1 MLSQKTR
8 YALKAMIALAG
19 AGPDGALTIGDIA
32 KQQNVPRKFLEA
44 ILLELK
50 RQGLV
55 HSLRGRTGGY
65 LLARSADEIS
75 FGQIVRIMQGPLAL
89 LPCVSQTAYRRCE
102 DCPDERGCAIRR
114 VLADVRG
121 ATAEIMDGR
130 SLSDVIKPRRKPQ
143 RRAPRPG
150 RRMRLP

>member
-8 YALKAMIALAG
+8 YALKAMIALAS
-19 AGPDGALTIGDIA
+19 AGTEGSLTVGDIA
-32 KQQNVPRKFLEA
+32 EQQNLPRKFLEA

-65 LLARSADEIS
+65 VLARPADEIS
-75 FGQIVRIMQGPLAL
+75 FGQIVRVMQGPLAL
-89 LPCVSQTAYRRCE
+89 LPCVSQTAYRRCD
-102 DCPDERGCAIRR
+102 DCPDERACAIRR

-121 ATAEIMDGR
+121 ATATIMDGHTLADAVKPVR
-130 SLSDVIKPRRKPQ
+130 RPRR
-143 RRAPRPG
+143 RPAG
-150 RRMRLP
+150 